1 VSVGGTAVRRV
12 LTGLAVVGLCAGL
25 GFAAQADGQPDRNAL
40 IAAQARL
47 LAAALREPT
56 NFDLTFEYV
65 RVSAALGDYEG
76 AIGALERVLAFAPD
90 LARANFELGTLY
102 FRLGS
107 YDNAVHY
114 FKAAAVAPDLDPQL
128 RARLTAYLPE
138 AEKQLSPLR
147 WSGFLQTGFGYQ
159 TNVAALPESGFI
171 SIFGQNA
178 PPGSNVAQ
186 KSDGEAF
193 GLAKISNIY
202 DFENQRGDRIET
214 NFIGYGTGQFSLHQ
228 FDLGYMEASIGPR
241 LALDPVNW
249 PGVTIKPYAIGDV
262 SWVGGTSYLN
272 SGGAGV
278 SLGFDTA
285 RDWSVSPDFE
295 WRHVSVNNPGPIQ
308 ITALGTGDYLSF
320 SVDGIYRFT
329 DLINLQVQPIYAR
342 ANAQNDWQSFNQGG
356 FKAGLNVEFNPPF
369 PLIPLQWTAMPY
381 VSALWDR
388 FDAPDPAVNA
398 NIRRCDFTYY
408 GGVMLDMPITASFG
422 VSGTVQ
428 YARTNS
434 NLQNFTNDD
443 VTLLFGPTARF

>member
-1 VSVGGTAVRRV
+1 VRRV

-25 GFAAQADGQPDRNAL
+25 GFAAQADGQPDRRAL
-40 IAAQARL
+40 ATIQAQL
-47 LAAALREPT
+47 LARTLHEPT

-65 RVSAALGDYEG
+65 RVSSALGDYEA

-102 FRLGS
+102 YRLGS

-114 FKAAAVAPDLDPQL
+114 FKAAAAAQDLDPQL

-138 AEKQLSPLR
+138 AEKQLSPVR
-147 WSGFLQTGFGYQ
+147 WSGFLQTGLGYQ
-159 TNVAALPESGFI
+159 TNVAALPDSGFV

-178 PPGSNVAQ
+178 PQGSGVTQ
-186 KSDGEAF
+186 KSDGEGF
-193 GLAKISNIY
+193 GLAKISNVY
-202 DFENQRGDRIET
+202 DFENQRGDTIET
-214 NFIGYGTGQFSLHQ
+214 NFIGYGTAQFSLHQ

-249 PGVTIKPYAIGDV
+249 PGLTIKPYAIGSV
-262 SWVGGTSYLN
+262 SWIGGTPYLN

-285 RDWSVSPDFE
+285 RNWSVSPDFE
-295 WRHVSVNNPGPIQ
+295 WRHISVNNPGVTQ

-320 SVDGIYRFT
+320 SVAGTYRFT
-329 DLINLQVQPIYAR
+329 DFISLQAQPIYSR
-342 ANAQNDWQSFNQGG
+342 SNAAFNAWQSFNQGG
-356 FKAGLNVEFNPPF
+356 ATAGLNVQFNPPF
-369 PLIPLQWTAMPY
+369 PLMPLQWTVMPY
-381 VSALWDR
+381 VSLLWDR

-398 NIRRCDFTYY
+398 NVRRCDSAYY
-408 GGVMLDMPITASFG
+408 GGVMLDMPVTAIFG

-443 VTLLFGPTARF
+443 VTVLFGPTARF

>member
-1 VSVGGTAVRRV
+1 MI
-12 LTGLAVVGLCAGL
+12 GLCAGL
-25 GFAAQADGQPDRNAL
+25 GFAAQADGQPDRHTLAV
-40 IAAQARL
+40 AQARL
-47 LAAALREPT
+47 LAAVLREPK

-65 RVSAALGDYEG
+65 RVSSALGDYEG
-76 AIGALERVLAFAPD
+76 AIGALERVLAFAPN
-90 LARANFELGTLY
+90 LARADFELGTLY

-107 YDNAVHY
+107 YDNAIHY
-114 FKAAAVAPDLDPQL
+114 FKAAAAAPDLDPKL
-128 RARLTAYLPE
+128 RARLTVYLPE
-138 AEKQLSPLR
+138 VEKQLSPVS
-147 WSGFLQTGFGYQ
+147 WSGFLQTGLGYQ
-159 TNVAALPESGFI
+159 SNVAALPNSGFV

-178 PPGSNVAQ
+178 PQGSGVAQ

-202 DFENQRGDRIET
+202 DFENQRGDTIET

-228 FDLGYMEASIGPR
+228 FDLAYMEASIGPR

-249 PGVTIKPYAIGDV
+249 PGVTIKPYAIGNV

-278 SLGFDTA
+278 SLGIDTA
-285 RDWSVSPDFE
+285 RDWSVAPDFE
-295 WRHVSVNNPGPIQ
+295 WRHISVHNPGAAQ
-308 ITALGTGDYLSF
+308 ITALGTGDFLSF
-320 SVDGIYRFT
+320 SIAGTYRFT
-329 DLINLQVQPIYAR
+329 DLISVQVQPIYSR
-342 ANAQNDWQSFNQGG
+342 ANAFNAWQSFNQGG
-356 FKAGLNVEFNPPF
+356 VTAGLNVEFNPPF
-369 PLIPLQWTAMPY
+369 PLIPLQWTVMPY

-398 NIRRCDFTYY
+398 SLRRCDFAYY
-408 GGVMLDMPITASFG
+408 GGVMLDMPVTASFG

-443 VTLLFGPTARF
+443 VTILFGPTARF